1 MTREVLVPH
10 RPSLV
15 TRDGNNITSET
26 DYSFN
31 QFATI
36 DDNFVNDETS
46 GGESIVNNKILRDL
60 DTDDTGN
67 YDDRFINFKNKGVNN
82 SESTFIDDNG
92 TVKIQ
97 IDFSNNF
104 GKIKRFT
111 QFGDISVNEIKKNV
125 PQKIINKQL
134 YNIDYG
140 KNQFEKFTDPY
151 NTLIGVLN
159 FVLNFLNISTSG
171 IFITAYYRINR
182 SELQISRALIVFSLP
197 SIMIQSDSFKKDF

>member
-1 MTREVLVPH
+1 MSAGWTDNFTFPSRNGGTEKNSSTLIGQGNNNNYNHINFKTVTQTSSITNNYVTDISVVETDTSFYDDLTREVLVPY

-60 DTDDTGN
+60 DTDDTQSN

-134 YNIDYG
+134 YNID
-140 KNQFEKFTDPY
+140 
-151 NTLIGVLN
+151 
-159 FVLNFLNISTSG
+159 
-171 IFITAYYRINR
+171 
-182 SELQISRALIVFSLP
+182 
-197 SIMIQSDSFKKDF
+197 